1 MGKASLHHQNHP
13 SSLPLFVLSVYGRP
27 LGLLASPFSVANA
40 ASPSK
45 GVEAEAACWGKDDGT
60 HNSTDSDAGSGL
72 VAIAVLLGFFS
83 CLSYEAVVEAGEDRD
98 PIHILAVAADE
109 DNHAKEEH
117 QDDGAVQTSCCCH
130 FRTYVFAARVWQW
143 PIF

>member
-13 SSLPLFVLSVYGRP
+13 SSLLLFVLSVYGRP

-40 ASPSK
+40 ASRSK
-45 GVEAEAACWGKDDGT
+45 GVEVEAACWGTDDGT
-60 HNSTDSDAGSGL
+60 HNSTDSGAGPGL
-72 VAIAVLLGFFS
+72 VAIAVLRGFVS
-83 CLSYEAVVEAGEDRD
+83 RLSYEAAVEAGEDRD

-130 FRTYVFAARVWQW
+130 FRTYVCAARVWQW
-143 PIF
+143 SIF